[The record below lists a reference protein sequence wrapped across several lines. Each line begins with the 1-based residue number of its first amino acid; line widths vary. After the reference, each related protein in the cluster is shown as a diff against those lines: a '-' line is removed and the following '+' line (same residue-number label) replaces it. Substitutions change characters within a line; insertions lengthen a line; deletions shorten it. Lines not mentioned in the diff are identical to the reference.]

1 MVIGA
6 DESWSVASSCS
17 FRTTPDSVDK
27 TFEYP
32 LKNYW
37 CGSWSSITAYA
48 KRIAI
53 VRQNCALAGIRQLQI
68 VVVDEPGGPD
78 PHGQH
83 GQAARRRKGGR
94 VDHLRVVQLGQR
106 LGADRLGQDRSQPA
120 GLALATAACCASFW
134 PKYARSADVAVNSFV
149 TTVATPSK

>member
-32 LKNYW
+32 LKSYW

-53 VRQNCALAGIRQLQI
+53 VRQNCALAGIRPLQI
-68 VVVDEPGGPD
+68 VVVDEPRGAD
-78 PHGQH
+78 PNCQH
-83 GQAARRRKGGR
+83 SHASPRRKPGL
-94 VDHLRVVQLGQR
+94 VDPLAAAELGDEIPASR
-106 LGADRLGQDRSQPA
+106 L
-120 GLALATAACCASFW
+120 
-134 PKYARSADVAVNSFV
+134 
-149 TTVATPSK
+149 